1 MHLASLKSLAL
12 ALAVGL
18 PVGPALASD
27 WMDDK
32 PAKPPAE
39 KRAPAPVEEDSGA
52 KKMKLGADF
61 ALVIPT
67 GDWSDLSGIGL
78 GALLRFE
85 YRVADN
91 VAITARVGYIG
102 HLSVENSTG
111 FGTVSSSTS
120 EMPLLFPGIK
130 AIFGGAYVAAELG
143 LINLGVS
150 AEIDDE
156 AFGSGEVSDS
166 EMKFGLTLGVGYEIS
181 DVDLRLSLFAPSLE
195 DFGDFLGIM
204 VNVGYNFLKF

>member
-1 MHLASLKSLAL
+1 MHLASLKSLVL

-32 PAKPPAE
+32 PAKPPSE
-39 KRAPAPVEEDSGA
+39 RAPAPVEEDTA
-52 KKMKLGADF
+52 DKKMKLGADF

-67 GDWSDLSGIGL
+67 GDWSDFSGIGL

-91 VAITARVGYIG
+91 VAITARAGYIG
-102 HLSVENSTG
+102 HLAAENSTG
-111 FGTVSSSTS
+111 FGTVSTSTS

-130 AIFGGAYVAAELG
+130 AIFGGAYVAAEIG
-143 LINLGVS
+143 LINFSVS
-150 AEIDDE
+150 AELDDGG
-156 AFGSGEVSDS
+156 FGGGESSDS
-166 EMKFGLTLGVGYEIS
+166 EMKFGLSLGVGYEVS

-195 DFGDFLGIM
+195 DFGDLLGVM